1 MTKTESNPWTRES
14 ILGAVDRLPPFPAVA
29 SRVLRLMSDPD
40 SSAADLARA
49 ISRDQSLTA
58 RVLRAGNSSFY
69 GFSQQVTSL
78 PQAVVV
84 LGLRKVRDLIL
95 FDSMPLGRGADG
107 GMTDTQRTLWVHS
120 VATALT
126 SRLLALRAGAD
137 VDPEDAFLAGL
148 FHDSGRLVLNHLAP
162 EAFAEVFTHTIDGL
176 DSVEAERTVF
186 GLSHDELGYETLAR
200 WELPEAI
207 RIAARD
213 HHQDPAKTEPLTRAV
228 QAANDFVHWM
238 ELRPP
243 TLSEEDDA
251 TNATTNATRDA
262 TMDSTRDATRDTN
275 TDTNTDDFALA
286 PELDPASTA
295 AIENCRPDRPGSA
308 GALIGLT
315 HAELGELE
323 ERLRVALE
331 RETRFF
337 LTAA

>member
-1 MTKTESNPWTRES
+1 MPKTESNPWTRES

-29 SRVLRLMSDPD
+29 SRVLRLMNDPD

-107 GMTDTQRTLWVHS
+107 GMTDTQRALWVHS
-120 VATALT
+120 VATALA
-126 SRLLALRAGAD
+126 SRLLALRAGTD

-148 FHDSGRLVLNHLAP
+148 FHDSGRLVLDHLAP
-162 EAFAEVFTHTIDGL
+162 EGFAEVFKHTIDGL

-207 RIAARD
+207 RVAARD
-213 HHQDPAKTEPLTRAV
+213 HHQDPATTEPLTRAV

-243 TLSEEDDA
+243 TPSEDEDDA
-251 TNATTNATRDA
+251 TDA
-262 TMDSTRDATRDTN
+262 KTDAKTDASTEA
-275 TDTNTDDFALA
+275 FALA
-286 PELDPASTA
+286 PELDPAHA
-295 AIENCRPDRPGSA
+295 AALENWRPDRPGSA

-315 HAELGELE
+315 HGELGELE
-323 ERLRVALE
+323 QRLRVALE

>member
-1 MTKTESNPWTRES
+1 MPKTESNPWTRES

-29 SRVLRLMSDPD
+29 SRVLRLMNDPD

-49 ISRDQSLTA
+49 ISRDQALTA

-95 FDSMPLGRGADG
+95 FDSMPVGRGADG
-107 GMTDTQRTLWVHS
+107 GMTDAQRTLWVHS
-120 VATALT
+120 VGTALA
-126 SRLLALRAGAD
+126 SRLLALRSGTE

-162 EAFAEVFTHTIDGL
+162 EGFAEVFRHTSHGL
-176 DSVEAERTVF
+176 DSVEAERMVF
-186 GLSHDELGYETLAR
+186 GLSHDELGYEALAR

-207 RIAARD
+207 RVAARD
-213 HHQDPAKTEPLTRAV
+213 HHQDPATTEPLTRAV

-238 ELRPP
+238 ELRPSTP
-243 TLSEEDDA
+243 SQDEDDA
-251 TNATTNATRDA
+251 
-262 TMDSTRDATRDTN
+262 SN
-275 TDTNTDDFALA
+275 TDANTFALA
-286 PELDPASTA
+286 PELDPAHVA
-295 AIENCRPDRPGSA
+295 AIEDRRPDRPGSA

-315 HAELGELE
+315 HEELGELE
-323 ERLRVALE
+323 QRLRVALE